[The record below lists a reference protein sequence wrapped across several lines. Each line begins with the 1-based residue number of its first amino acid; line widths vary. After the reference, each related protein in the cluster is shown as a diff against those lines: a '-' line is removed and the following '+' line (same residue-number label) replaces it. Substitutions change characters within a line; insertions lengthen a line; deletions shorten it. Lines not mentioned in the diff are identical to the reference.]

1 MINNIHDDMCEL
13 ILCGDHTQYPRRFHH
28 MYAMRLYELINPR
41 DGRIAYSEQ
50 SLAQT
55 GVFMRHVKH

>member
-1 MINNIHDDMCEL
+1 MCEL